1 MVTHRLWGHLQIT
14 ITTEDMVAHKLWGHL
29 QICDVIV
36 PDQFRLML
44 FATSMV
50 MVAHM
55 QWGHVLTS

>member
-14 ITTEDMVAHKLWGHL
+14 DTTEDMVAHKLWGHL

-44 FATSMV
+44 FANSMV

-55 QWGHVLTS
+55 Q